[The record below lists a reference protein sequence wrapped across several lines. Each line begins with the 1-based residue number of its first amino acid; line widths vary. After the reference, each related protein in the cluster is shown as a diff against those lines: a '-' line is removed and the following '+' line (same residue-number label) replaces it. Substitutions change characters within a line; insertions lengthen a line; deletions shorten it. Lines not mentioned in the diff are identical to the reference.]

1 LAQFDNAL
9 LSHADRTRIISDEHR
24 KALFDDPMMRSVLLE
39 GFACGTW
46 KAKRSG
52 RKVTLV
58 IQQFERLSKEDRDA
72 LADEGERLLRLVAKP
87 QGADEFEIRF
97 SSKT

>member
-1 LAQFDNAL
+1 
-9 LSHADRTRIISDEHR
+9 
-24 KALFDDPMMRSVLLE
+24 MRGVLLD

-46 KAKRSG
+46 KAG
-52 RKVTLV
+52 RTRGRVTLV
-58 IQQFERLSKEDRDA
+58 IQQFERLSEEDRDA

-97 SSKT
+97 SRET